1 MWLGL
6 ATGQVTDCYKLR
18 RVCALPVR
26 RSGHGRIDA
35 HLQRYPDSVVV
46 LDVMGTADP
55 TQLRAQVKAVE
66 PEAEEVFFF
75 TASVGALFGVRRR
88 DGSRVAVKFHKLLQ
102 DGAYLDELQR
112 VQAGLADAGYPAPR
126 PLGRV
131 ENATLEE
138 WLDAGSFRDAHEPEV
153 RTAMAREL
161 VRFHDSRRRWACDL
175 VDRSSRSVRC
185 SLAGAAQRALRLRRH
200 ERGAEWIDEI
210 ARAAKPLRDACE
222 APEVV
227 GHADWSAKHLRFDE
241 FLRATAVYDWDS
253 VDTQPEPLLVGNAA
267 GSFTYT
273 EELEHDVFPWPSV
286 ERVPGVHRRV
296 RVRAR
301 HAVRRQRPSRGRRS
315 VPLPTRVCR
324 ALRARGRR
332 RRAPRGPRGSRR
344 RGALPLARGDERA
357 SQRACAR

>member
-1 MWLGL
+1 MDG
-6 ATGQVTDCYKLR
+6 
-18 RVCALPVR
+18 
-26 RSGHGRIDA
+26 IDA
-35 HLQRYPDSVVV
+35 HLQRYPNSVVV

-55 TQLRAQVKAVE
+55 TQLRAQLKAVE

-102 DGAYLDELQR
+102 DGAYLEELQR

-161 VRFHDSRRRWACDL
+161 VRFHELATKVGVRPRRPFFPL
-175 VDRSSRSVRC
+175 
-185 SLAGAAQRALRLRRH
+185 GADALWPVPHNALFDFDATRV
-200 ERGAEWIDEI
+200 GAEWIDAI

-241 FLRATAVYDWDS
+241 FLRATALYDWDS

-286 ERVPGVHRRV
+286 DESLAFIDEYESARGTRFVASDRRAAEGACLYL
-296 RVRAR
+296 RAYAARCGHAVGDDVR
-301 HAVRRQRPSRGRRS
+301 HAG
-315 VPLPTRVCR
+315 
-324 ALRARGRR
+324 
-332 RRAPRGPRGSRR
+332 
-344 RGALPLARGDERA
+344 LADLADEVLYR
-357 SQRACAR
+357 